1 MKLFEFIYNKALKN
15 KDTGTIN
22 ANYFVVHFFQLLELQ
37 HQLKIN

>member
-22 ANYFVVHFFQLLELQ
+22 ANYFVVHFFQLLGVTAPV
-37 HQLKIN
+37 KN